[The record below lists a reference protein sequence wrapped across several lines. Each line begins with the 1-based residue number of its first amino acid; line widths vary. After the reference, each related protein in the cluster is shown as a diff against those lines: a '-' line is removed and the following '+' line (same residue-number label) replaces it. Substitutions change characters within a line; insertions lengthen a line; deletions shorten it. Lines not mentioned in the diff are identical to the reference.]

1 MDDFQNAQALFNNRN
16 YHKAVIIFESIRKKH
31 TRNPDYWLLL
41 GACYANLGNYIK
53 AEKSFLKTLKISPQS
68 FQTWSNLGLAHLR
81 QNKYKPAIQA
91 FKKSIMINPDHV
103 DALCNLALTYVQLG
117 EPDKG
122 LNYCKKS
129 INLNNN
135 NYLAHNILGLC
146 YQGSNKNKAIASFNT
161 AIELNKYHY
170 DAYHNLIDTYKLY
183 EDNSKALDLII
194 SILPLFKDNVLL
206 YLSLGKEYE
215 KQKELDKAQKAY
227 TDGLAKEPDNT
238 ELLTSSGR
246 VYISNDDLENGML
259 QLTKALTHNPTR
271 SETILEIF
279 RYHTLKRDYKNAYN
293 LLHGILNKK
302 KNTEPGILLAYAN
315 ACKFYDKP
323 DEGIKALNRI
333 IKTNPNNETII
344 NTKYSLGDAYD
355 KLGDYDKAF
364 KNYDDANKLSYN
376 VSDINYYVETMSSI
390 IETLDYSTLSSL
402 PSSDITAET
411 PVFITGMPRAGTT
424 LVEQILSSH
433 PDIYGAGEIT
443 NLWSIGNSISG
454 EMNLVNYTRSLVSIT
469 VKNINEY
476 AHNYISDINKLSTN
490 ALRCTD
496 KLPHNFFHIGLIIL
510 LFPNSKIIH
519 CTRNPF
525 DTCLSIY
532 FKQFNEN
539 HLYARNLKELAVF
552 YNKHTELMRHWLE
565 SCNIDIHMIN
575 YEDLISKPE
584 EHIKQLINFVDIEWN
599 DACLKHHKSERTI
612 MTPSHDQASKPIYTS
627 SVNRW
632 KNYREHLDP
641 LIEILG
647 NPDQ

>member
-1 MDDFQNAQALFNNRN
+1 MDDFQNAQALFTNRN
-16 YHKAVIIFESIRKKH
+16 YHDAAIKFESIRKKH

-53 AEKSFLKTLKISPQS
+53 AEKCFLKTLKLSPQS

-81 QNKYKPAIQA
+81 QNKYNPAIQA
-91 FKKSIMINPDHV
+91 FKNSIKINPGHV

-117 EPDKG
+117 KPGKG
-122 LNYCKKS
+122 ISYCKKA
-129 INLNNN
+129 ININKN

-146 YQGSNKNKAIASFNT
+146 YQGSDKNKAIASFNI
-161 AIELNKYHY
+161 AVELNKYHY
-170 DAYHNLIDTYKLY
+170 DAYHNLIDTYQLY
-183 EDNSKALDLII
+183 DDNSKALDLII
-194 SILPLFKDNVLL
+194 SILPLFNDNTLI
-206 YLSLGKEYE
+206 YMSLGKIYE
-215 KQKELDKAQKAY
+215 KQKELDKAQNAY
-227 TDGLAKEPDNT
+227 TDGLAVQPDNT

-246 VYISNDDLENGML
+246 VYISNNDLSNGIA
-259 QLTKALTHNPTR
+259 QLNKALAHSPDS
-271 SETILEIF
+271 SETILEIY
-279 RYHTLKRDYKNAYN
+279 RYYTLKHDYKNAYD
-293 LLHGILNKK
+293 LLHGTLNKN

-315 ACKFYDKP
+315 ACRFYDKP
-323 DEGIKALNRI
+323 EEGIKTLNKI
-333 IKTNPNNETII
+333 IKTKPNNEIII
-344 NTKYSLGDAYD
+344 NTRYSLGDAYD
-355 KLGDYDKAF
+355 KIGDYDKAF
-364 KNYDDANKLSYN
+364 HNYNEANILSSN
-376 VSDINYYVETMSSI
+376 ESDINYYIETMSSI
-390 IETLDYSTLSSL
+390 IETLDYGALSSL
-402 PSSDITAET
+402 PSSNLTTET
-411 PVFITGMPRAGTT
+411 PVFITGMPRSGTT

-433 PDIYGAGEIT
+433 PEVYGAGEIT
-443 NLWSIGNSISG
+443 NLWLIGNNISG
-454 EMNLVNYTRSLVSIT
+454 ANNLVNYTRSLVSIT
-469 VKNINEY
+469 EKNINEY
-476 AHNYISDINKLSTN
+476 AHSYLFDINKISNN
-490 ALRCTD
+490 ASRCTD
-496 KLPHNFFHIGLIIL
+496 KLPHNFIHIGLIKL

-539 HLYARNLKELAVF
+539 HLYARNLKELAIF
-552 YNKHTELMRHWLE
+552 YNKHTELMTHWLE

-632 KNYREHLDP
+632 ENYRVHLDP

-647 NPDQ
+647 DPDQ